1 MNRKISVGM
10 TVTIV
15 ILAMTVTFSI
25 TMLMAMRLFDHTVT
39 SVKEKESM
47 YNKVA
52 EVDRYVRAND
62 YYDIDETVLYDRLTA
77 GYLLG
82 TGDKYARYYTA
93 SAYTDLLNAQSGK
106 LMGIGVELA
115 IDQSGYAKVIKVYDE
130 SPAKEAGLQRG
141 DYITTIDG
149 ADINSVDS
157 ALVQGNVGYIKI
169 WQFDNSTPSELDF
182 ALRSLTASGAQSF
195 IFDLRDNG
203 GGILDD
209 AISCIELVAPEGVL
223 AYAEDKAGNRTLLG
237 SSTGDSV
244 ISQPTVCLV
253 NENTASAAELFA
265 SSLRTLCGT
274 RLVGST
280 TMGKGTIQSSPQR
293 LSDGSAVVVTVAK
306 LICGDGSCFD
316 GTGLTVD
323 VERPLTADE
332 QASYYDYTLDTDP
345 QIQRAVSTAQQLTGV
360 TTVGG
365 VNDADIAADSA
376 AASSEAAAEST
387 ASSEAAGEAEASS
400 EAGAEGEQEA
410 ASAQ

>member
-149 ADINSVDS
+149 SDIKSLGSVEAVQNKLRGESGTSVNVGWLDSENAQHTADLTHSGFTANSVDS

-265 SSLRTLCGT
+265 SSLRTPSASRTAALSWS
-274 RLVGST
+274 RW
-280 TMGKGTIQSSPQR
+280 QSSF
-293 LSDGSAVVVTVAK
+293 AA
-306 LICGDGSCFD
+306 
-316 GTGLTVD
+316 
-323 VERPLTADE
+323 TAP
-332 QASYYDYTLDTDP
+332 A
-345 QIQRAVSTAQQLTGV
+345 STAP
-360 TTVGG
+360 
-365 VNDADIAADSA
+365 A
-376 AASSEAAAEST
+376 
-387 ASSEAAGEAEASS
+387 
-400 EAGAEGEQEA
+400 
-410 ASAQ
+410 